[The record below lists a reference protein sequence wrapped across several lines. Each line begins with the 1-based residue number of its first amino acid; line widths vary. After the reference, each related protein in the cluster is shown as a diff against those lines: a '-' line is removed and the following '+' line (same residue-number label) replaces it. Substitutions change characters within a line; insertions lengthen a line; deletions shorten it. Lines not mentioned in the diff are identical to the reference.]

1 MLIEGEISRKMPLLL
16 NCSFKN
22 SPTSLLDSIKEIK
35 RSFSFNVPSF
45 VWHIL
50 FFSLGLSRV
59 AIYAANVTSQGDENT
74 IKEMVM
80 DRLFLLG
87 NKQVV
92 LPTFKYHSH
101 LGTWWTHNLHFK
113 DEKKKTF
120 RDSKSHFR
128 SHTASVSQNDSG
140 PKSSAICSLF
150 SSVS

>member
-1 MLIEGEISRKMPLLL
+1 MCHHLCGI
-16 NCSFKN
+16 
-22 SPTSLLDSIKEIK
+22 
-35 RSFSFNVPSF
+35 
-45 VWHIL
+45 

-113 DEKKKTF
+113 DEKKKRSETL
-120 RDSKSHFR
+120 SHILEV
-128 SHTASVSQNDSG
+128 TQQV
-140 PKSSAICSLF
+140 
-150 SSVS
+150 